1 MFVCL
6 LVISLGQKMT
16 IYGEDKIPVGMGV
29 ESGIAPKICTFPT
42 QAESSFAFH
51 TDLQH

>member
-29 ESGIAPKICTFPT
+29 GGGIAPKYMHLPHP
-42 QAESSFAFH
+42 S
-51 TDLQH
+51 